1 MDRNQTAL
9 ELNKVLDRLAEK
21 TSCEDTAQMARD
33 LRPTADLRR
42 VTKRLNETDDAMG
55 LMARFGAPSF
65 GAVKNVQST
74 VRRAEA
80 GAALSMRELL
90 DIAELLRVF
99 RGVTEWHGRCG
110 GVGTSLDD
118 RFSGVIPNKY
128 LEEKISTAILSEDTV
143 ADNASP
149 TLADIRR
156 KIRSASTRLRDHLD
170 SMIRSAAYQKAL
182 QDPIVTIR
190 DGRFV
195 VPVKAEHRGEIAGL
209 VHDTSASGATVFIE
223 PMAVVDANNEIR
235 LLQSQEETEIE
246 RILAELSADAGA
258 FAGSICSGYK
268 RLLELDLIFAKAALA
283 YDMKA
288 TRPTLTEDGHI
299 LLRHARHPLIDRQK
313 VVPVDVELGGDFDTL
328 VVTGPNTGGKTVTL
342 KTLGL
347 LTLMTM
353 CGLLPPVDDGSI
365 ISTFDHVLV
374 DIGDEQSIE
383 QSLSTFSAHMKN
395 LIAILKATDDRS
407 LVLVDELGAGT
418 DPVEGAALA
427 IAILERLR
435 EKGARVAAT
444 THYAELKAYAVATAG
459 VENGSCEFDVKTL
472 KPTYRLLVGVPGR
485 SNAFAIS
492 ERLGMDADLVE
503 RARSLV
509 SGDDRRMEEVVVRLD
524 ERRQA
529 LETELAEARET
540 RSSAEKAAAAAK
552 VRVGE
557 LETARQAELETAR
570 EKARQI
576 VERARL
582 DAERLIEEL
591 DRLRKQKNKAG
602 FADAAADAKS
612 RLRAELRR
620 MEQELDPVDAKTA
633 EEYTLPRPLKAGDT
647 VRLSDLGKQGTVVT
661 PPDKS
666 GMTEVLVGIVRTRVP
681 TETLRLCEAG
691 ETAPTAKKP
700 RAAARRTEQAGGAE
714 SGVARRLRDVHTEVD
729 LRGMAA
735 DEGLLELDRFID
747 GAVMSGLS
755 AVTVIHGKGTG
766 ILRAAVQKHLK
777 KHPSVKSFRLGAYG
791 EGEDGVTVVELK

>member
-33 LRPTADLRR
+33 LRPTADFRR
-42 VTKRLNETDDAMG
+42 VAKRLDETDDAMQ

-99 RGVTEWHGRCG
+99 RGVADWHARRS
-110 GVGTSLDD
+110 GVETSLDG
-118 RFSGVIPNKY
+118 RFDGVIPNKY

-170 SMIRSAAYQKAL
+170 SMIRSAAYQRAL

-223 PMAVVDANNEIR
+223 PMAVVEANNEIR
-235 LLQSQEETEIE
+235 LLQSQEEAEIE

-268 RLLELDLIFAKAALA
+268 CLLELDLIFAKAALA

-288 TRPTLTEDGHI
+288 SRPTLTEDGHL
-299 LLRHARHPLIDRQK
+299 LLRHARHPLIDKQK
-313 VVPVDVELGGDFDTL
+313 VVPVDVELGADFDTL

-353 CGLLPPVDDGSI
+353 CGLLPPVDDGSV

-395 LIAILKATDDRS
+395 LIAILKATDERS

-444 THYAELKAYAVATAG
+444 THYAELKAYAVATPG

-492 ERLGMDADLVE
+492 ERLGMDAELVE

-529 LETELAEARET
+529 LESELAEARET
-540 RSSAEKAAAAAK
+540 RSSAQREAAAAK
-552 VRVGE
+552 ARVGE
-557 LETARQAELETAR
+557 LETARQAELDAAR

-582 DAERLIEEL
+582 DAEHLMEEL

-620 MEQELDPVDAKTA
+620 MEQELDPVDAKPGEA
-633 EEYTLPRPLKAGDT
+633 YTLPRPLKAGDT

-666 GMTEVLVGIVRTRVP
+666 GLTEVLVGIVRTRVP
-681 TETLRLCEAG
+681 TETLRLCEPNEPA
-691 ETAPTAKKP
+691 AKKP
-700 RAAARRTEQAGGAE
+700 RAGARQTKPSGGTE
-714 SGVARRLRDVHTEVD
+714 SGAFRRLRDVHTEVD

-735 DEGLLELDRFID
+735 DEGLLELDRFLD

-755 AVTVIHGKGTG
+755 VVTVIHGKGTG
-766 ILRAAVQKHLK
+766 ILRSAVQKHLK
-777 KHPSVKSFRLGAYG
+777 THPSVKSFRLGTYG

>member
-1 MDRNQTAL
+1 MDRNHVAL

-21 TSCEDTAQMARD
+21 TSCEDTAQMAQE
-33 LRPTADLRR
+33 LRPTADFRR
-42 VTKRLNETDDAMG
+42 VTKRLDETDDAMQ

-65 GAVKNVQST
+65 GSVKNVQST

-99 RGVTEWHGRCG
+99 RGVADWRARCS
-110 GVGTSLDD
+110 GVETSLDG
-118 RFSGVIPNKY
+118 RFDGVVPNKY

-149 TLADIRR
+149 KLADVRR

-209 VHDTSASGATVFIE
+209 VHDTSASGATVFVE
-223 PMAVVDANNEIR
+223 PMAVVEANNEIR

-268 RLLELDLIFAKAALA
+268 CLLELDLIFAKAALA

-288 TRPTLTEDGHI
+288 ARPKLTEDGHL
-299 LLRHARHPLIDRQK
+299 LLRHARHPLIDKQK

-353 CGLLPPVDDGSI
+353 CGLLPPVDDGSV

-395 LIAILKATDDRS
+395 LIDILKATDERS

-444 THYAELKAYAVATAG
+444 THYAELKAYAVATPG

-503 RARSLV
+503 RARALV

-529 LETELAEARET
+529 LESELAEARET

-552 VRVGE
+552 ARVGE
-557 LETARQAELETAR
+557 LETARQAELDAAR

-582 DAERLIEEL
+582 DAERLMEEL
-591 DRLRKQKNKAG
+591 DRLRKQKNKEG
-602 FADAAADAKS
+602 FAAEASSAKS

-620 MEQELDPVDAKTA
+620 MEQELDPVDAGTA
-633 EEYTLPRPLKAGDT
+633 EDYTLPRPLKAGDT

-681 TETLRLCEAG
+681 TETLRLCEPG
-691 ETAPTAKKP
+691 ESAATKKP
-700 RAAARRTEQAGGAE
+700 RAARRAEPSGGTG

-735 DEGLLELDRFID
+735 DEGLLELDRFLD

-755 AVTVIHGKGTG
+755 VVTVIHGKGTG
-766 ILRAAVQKHLK
+766 ILRSAVQKHLK
-777 KHPSVKSFRLGAYG
+777 AHPSVKSFRLGTYG

>member
-1 MDRNQTAL
+1 MDRNQIAL
-9 ELNKVLDRLAEK
+9 ELNKVLDRLADK
-21 TSCEDTAQMARD
+21 TCCEDTAQLARE
-33 LRPTADLRR
+33 LRPVADLRR
-42 VTKRLNETDDAMG
+42 VTKRLDETDDAMQ

-65 GAVKNVQST
+65 GSVKNVQST

-80 GAALSMRELL
+80 GAGLSMRELL

-99 RGVTEWHGRCG
+99 RGVSEWHDRCS
-110 GVGTSLDD
+110 GVETSLDGRID
-118 RFSGVIPNKY
+118 GIIPNKY

-209 VHDTSASGATVFIE
+209 VHDTSASGATVFVE
-223 PMAVVDANNEIR
+223 PMAVVEANNEIR
-235 LLQSQEETEIE
+235 LLESQEEAEIE

-268 RLLELDLIFAKAALA
+268 NLLELDLIFAKAALA

-288 TRPTLTEDGHI
+288 SRPTLTEDGHVR
-299 LLRHARHPLIDRQK
+299 LRHARHPLIDRQK
-313 VVPVDVELGGDFDTL
+313 VVPVDVELGADFDTL

-342 KTLGL
+342 KTIGL
-347 LTLMTM
+347 LTLMVM
-353 CGLLPPVDDGSI
+353 CGLLPPVDDGSVV
-365 ISTFDHVLV
+365 STFDHVLV

-395 LIAILKATDDRS
+395 LIDILATADDRS

-435 EKGARVAAT
+435 ALGARVAAT
-444 THYAELKAYAVATAG
+444 THYAELKAYAVATPG

-509 SGDDRRMEEVVVRLD
+509 SGDNRRMEEVVVRLD

-529 LETELAEARET
+529 LETELAEARQT

-552 VRVGE
+552 ARVGE
-557 LETARQAELETAR
+557 LETARQAELEEAR
-570 EKARQI
+570 QQARQI

-582 DAERLIEEL
+582 DA
-591 DRLRKQKNKAG
+591 DRLMEEIDRVRKQKNKAG
-602 FADAAADAKS
+602 FAAEASSAKS
-612 RLRAELRR
+612 RLRAQLRR
-620 MEQELDPVDAKTA
+620 MEQELDPVETA
-633 EEYTLPRPLKAGDT
+633 SDEAYTLPRPLKVGDS
-647 VRLSDLGKQGTVVT
+647 VRLSDLGKQGTVVAE
-661 PPDKS
+661 PDKS
-666 GMTEVLVGIVRTRVP
+666 GMTEVLVGIVRMRVP
-681 TETLRLCEAG
+681 VETLRLCESSEPA
-691 ETAPTAKKP
+691 APKP
-700 RAAARRTEQAGGAE
+700 RSGARRASSSGEKPDAGL
-714 SGVARRLRDVHTEVD
+714 SRRSRDVRTEVD

-735 DEGLLELDRFID
+735 DEGLVELDRFID
-747 GAVMSGLS
+747 GAVLSGLS
-755 AVTVIHGKGTG
+755 VVTVIHGKGTG

-777 KHPSVKSFRLGAYG
+777 SHPSVKSFRLGAYG

>member
-21 TSCEDTAQMARD
+21 TSCEDTAQMARE
-33 LRPTADLRR
+33 LRPTAVFRR
-42 VTKRLNETDDAMG
+42 VTKRLDETDDAMQ

-65 GAVKNVQST
+65 GSVKNVQST

-99 RGVTEWHGRCG
+99 RGVADWHGRCG
-110 GVGTSLDD
+110 GVETSLDG

-128 LEEKISTAILSEDTV
+128 LEEKITTAILSEDTV

-149 TLADIRR
+149 KLADIRR

-268 RLLELDLIFAKAALA
+268 CLLELDLIFAKAALA
-283 YDMKA
+283 YEMKA
-288 TRPTLTEDGHI
+288 SRPTLTEDGHI
-299 LLRHARHPLIDRQK
+299 RLRRARHPLIDRQK

-395 LIAILKATDDRS
+395 LIGILKATDDRS

-529 LETELAEARET
+529 LESELAEARET
-540 RSSAEKAAAAAK
+540 RSSAQREAAAAK
-552 VRVGE
+552 ERVGE
-557 LETARQAELETAR
+557 LEAARQEELDAAR

-591 DRLRKQKNKAG
+591 DKLRKQKNKAG

-612 RLRAELRR
+612 RLRAQLRR
-620 MEQELDPVDAKTA
+620 MERELDPVDAGT
-633 EEYTLPRPLKAGDT
+633 EDEYTLPRPLKAGDT
-647 VRLSDLGKQGTVVT
+647 VKLSDLGKQGTVVT

-681 TETLRLCEAG
+681 TETLRLCEPSESA
-691 ETAPTAKKP
+691 AAKKP
-700 RAAARRTEQAGGAE
+700 RGSHRHTPPADNST

-735 DEGLLELDRFID
+735 DEGLLELDRFLD

-755 AVTVIHGKGTG
+755 VVTVIHGKGTG

-777 KHPSVKSFRLGAYG
+777 SHPSVKSFRLGAFG

>member
-1 MDRNQTAL
+1 MDRNHVAL

-21 TSCEDTAQMARD
+21 TSCEDTAQMAQE
-33 LRPTADLRR
+33 LRPTADFRR
-42 VTKRLNETDDAMG
+42 VTKRLDETDDAMQ

-65 GAVKNVQST
+65 GSVKNVQST

-80 GAALSMRELL
+80 GAALSVRELL

-99 RGVTEWHGRCG
+99 RGVADWRARCS
-110 GVGTSLDD
+110 GVETSLDG
-118 RFSGVIPNKY
+118 RFDGVVPNKY

-149 TLADIRR
+149 KLADVRR

-209 VHDTSASGATVFIE
+209 VHDTSASGATVFVE
-223 PMAVVDANNEIR
+223 PMAVVEANNEIR

-268 RLLELDLIFAKAALA
+268 CLLELDLIFAKAALA

-288 TRPTLTEDGHI
+288 ARPKLTEDGHL
-299 LLRHARHPLIDRQK
+299 LLRHARHPLIDKQK

-353 CGLLPPVDDGSI
+353 CGLLPPVDDGSV

-395 LIAILKATDDRS
+395 LIDILKATDERS

-444 THYAELKAYAVATAG
+444 THYAELKAYAVATPG

-503 RARSLV
+503 RARALV

-529 LETELAEARET
+529 LESELAEARET

-552 VRVGE
+552 ARVGE
-557 LETARQAELETAR
+557 LETARQAELDAAR

-582 DAERLIEEL
+582 DAERLMEEL
-591 DRLRKQKNKAG
+591 DRLRKQKNKEG
-602 FADAAADAKS
+602 FAAEASSAKS

-620 MEQELDPVDAKTA
+620 MEQELDPVDAGTA
-633 EEYTLPRPLKAGDT
+633 EDYTLPRPLKAGDT

-681 TETLRLCEAG
+681 TETLRLCEPG
-691 ETAPTAKKP
+691 ESAATKKP
-700 RAAARRTEQAGGAE
+700 RAARRAEPSGGTG

-735 DEGLLELDRFID
+735 DEGLLELDRFLD

-755 AVTVIHGKGTG
+755 VVTVIHGKGTG
-766 ILRAAVQKHLK
+766 ILRSAVQKHLK
-777 KHPSVKSFRLGAYG
+777 AHPSVKSFRLGTYG